1 MGKNNEAIV
10 IKQDD
15 DAAQGY
21 KSTLVTFVVTVF
33 VLGMIF
39 LILATGGWFSHAQ
52 IYKQTSGAV
61 DPQGSAALFIL
72 LFILS

>member
-39 LILATGGWFSHAQ
+39 LILATGG
-52 IYKQTSGAV
+52 
-61 DPQGSAALFIL
+61 
-72 LFILS
+72 